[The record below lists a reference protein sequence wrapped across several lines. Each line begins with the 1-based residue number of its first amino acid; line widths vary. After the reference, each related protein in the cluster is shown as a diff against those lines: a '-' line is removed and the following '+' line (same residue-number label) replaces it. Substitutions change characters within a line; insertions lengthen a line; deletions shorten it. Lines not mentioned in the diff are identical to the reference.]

1 MFAPTTIVR
10 RSDRQVA
17 ANLDGEVAILD
28 LDKGLYFGLQDVGA
42 HVWEALQKPLSVDEI
57 CASVVAHFDV
67 TPEVC
72 RADLMKF
79 LSSLH
84 EIGMIEVVPPPGED
98 LHR

>member
-1 MFAPTTIVR
+1 MFAPATIVK

-42 HVWEALQKPLSVDEI
+42 HVWEALQKPQSVEDL
-57 CASVVAHFDV
+57 CATILAHFDV
-67 TPEVC
+67 EPEVC
-72 RADLMKF
+72 RADLVKF
-79 LSSLH
+79 LASLH
-84 EIGMIEVVPPPGED
+84 EIGMIDVVSPERED